1 MFSGESEKVYYLWR
15 PFLSDPK
22 DDMVLELGVSAGCDI
37 IVTYNKADF
46 EGVKQFGIRILTA
59 QEFLQEIGEL

>member
-1 MFSGESEKVYYLWR
+1 M
-15 PFLSDPK
+15 SDPK